1 MLRINLPWLVIEPNK
16 PKKDKQRTMQ
26 RIKTLLK
33 YENLYPI
40 IPEFFHPYL
49 DHIAE
54 LDFSQRPDYELLRNC
69 LLAGIALE
77 ATGEISPKTM
87 HELEDFRI
95 VPSSFMKALDSMSFQ
110 SKMIMLNGNS

>member
-1 MLRINLPWLVIEPNK
+1 MLRINLPWLVLEQGK

-26 RIKTLLK
+26 RIKTLFK

-40 IPEFFHPYL
+40 MPEFFHPYL
-49 DHIAE
+49 QHVSGLE
-54 LDFSQRPDYELLRNC
+54 FSQRPDYELLRNC

-87 HELEDFRI
+87 NELEDFQI
-95 VPSSFMKALDSMSFQ
+95 VPSSFMKALDSMSF
-110 SKMIMLNGNS
+110 